1 MTRRI
6 TVGRDQRGGPRS
18 AAAVVSGPELSA
30 VTESRRAPVLL
41 RRIADVI
48 FVFVTGAVDLVFWGG
63 DRGLV
68 GGATM
73 PLWVVPALAVGLCGA
88 LLLRRRFPLSVWV
101 VVWLCTGV
109 NLVVPGYLPFAYL
122 LVAAYAVAS
131 RVAGPVARLVL
142 VASALPL
149 GLFSYRF
156 AQAEPP
162 ETQLRGFVAAAAAWA
177 LFLSIAW
184 GLGRLAHAR
193 EQHARAERER
203 LAAEAEKALAAQRLR
218 LAHELHDSVTGAVAG
233 MILHAGAARALA
245 TGADPRVR
253 QALEVIEQAGA
264 QAMTELHSMLGLLR
278 STESDGAAPARLA
291 DVERLLE
298 SARRTG
304 LQVRTDVTGTARSL
318 DPDADLAAYRIVQE
332 SLTNVTKHA
341 GRDAT
346 VTLGIAWTERTLDLT
361 VRSSGGRAAPAAAAL
376 SSGNGLRGLRE
387 RLDALGGE
395 LTSGPD
401 DDGWCVHA
409 TLPAHP
415 SIEVS

>member
-1 MTRRI
+1 MT
-6 TVGRDQRGGPRS
+6 P
-18 AAAVVSGPELSA
+18 A
-30 VTESRRAPVLL
+30 LL
-41 RRIADVI
+41 RRIADVL
-48 FVFVTGAVDLVFWGG
+48 FVIVAGAVDLIFWGG
-63 DRGLV
+63 DRDLV
-68 GGATM
+68 GGATL
-73 PLWVVPALAVGLCGA
+73 PVWVVPLLAVGLCA
-88 LLLRRRFPLSVWV
+88 TLLVRGRFPLRVWLVVWV
-101 VVWLCTGV
+101 GTGV
-109 NLVVPGYLPFAYL
+109 NLILPGYFPFAYL
-122 LVAAYAVAS
+122 LVAVYSVAN
-131 RVAGPVARLVL
+131 RVPGTTARLVL
-142 VASALPL
+142 AASALPL

-162 ETQLRGFVAAAAAWA
+162 EGQLRGFVAAAAAWA

-193 EQHARAERER
+193 EQHARAERDR

-233 MILHAGAARALA
+233 MILHAGAARGLA

-253 QALEVIEQAGA
+253 QALEVIEQAGVE
-264 QAMTELHSMLGLLR
+264 AMTELHSMLGLLR
-278 STESDGAAPARLA
+278 STDAGGTAPARLA
-291 DVERLLE
+291 DLEQLLE
-298 SARRTG
+298 SARRSG
-304 LQVRTDVTGTARSL
+304 LNVRLDVTGAARSL

-346 VTLGIAWTERTLDLT
+346 VTLDIAWSERTLDLT
-361 VRSSGGRAAPAAAAL
+361 VRSSGGRDAPAGAAL
-376 SSGNGLRGLRE
+376 SSGNGLRGLQE
-387 RLDALGGE
+387 RLGALGGE

-409 TLPAHP
+409 TLPAYA